1 MALTTTMG
9 TATLS
14 LDGRWWAV
22 EAQPHVLMR
31 LKRVFG
37 RANKHDH
44 GVVRLEATPENSRDL
59 EWFAAR
65 YPLEVRSHL
74 PDGSLRTGE
83 APLAH
88 LARVHDRRRRAARAV
103 LSGSYTP
110 PGAGLAK
117 PPRPYQALAA
127 ALCRTAGGLLVA
139 DELGLG
145 KTVTALTLLAYPDAL
160 PALVAVPAHLAAQ
173 WRAKLAEFL
182 PQLLAHVVRSTSAY
196 DLVEACGGRHPD
208 VVICTYTKLSGWAEH
223 LHGLVRT
230 LVLDEVQ
237 DLRHGTASAKGSA
250 AAHLAKGCAYRM
262 GLSATPIYN
271 YGGEYWNVLEVIQP
285 GALGG
290 IDEFVREWCSRVG
303 GMGGTQKWALADP
316 QAFGTYL
323 RDAGLMVRRTRKE
336 VGRELPDLTQ
346 VVETVTSER
355 RALARVESDAV
366 RLAEVILHGSK
377 GIEVMQASSELSN
390 SLRQATGIDKAP
402 AVAAFVDMLLE
413 QSGEPVLL
421 FGWHREVYTIWLEA
435 LKRWRPLLYTGTE
448 SPAAKRKA
456 VDAFTSGESP
466 LLIMSLRSGSG
477 VDGLQ
482 QVCARVV
489 LGELDWSPGVLEQC
503 VGRVH
508 RDGQDEP
515 VLAYYLVSDEGADP
529 VMVDVLGL
537 KRAQLRGVNDPEGE
551 VSEPRQVDP
560 DHVKRLA
567 EAYLARRGH
576 AVEAHA

>member
-1 MALTTTMG
+1 MALTATMG

-14 LDGRWWAV
+14 QDGRWWAV
-22 EAQPHVLMR
+22 EAQPHVLLR

-37 RANKHDH
+37 RANKRDH
-44 GVVRLEATPENSRDL
+44 GIVRLEATPENSRDL

-65 YPLEVRSHL
+65 YPLEVRSTL
-74 PDGSLRTGE
+74 PDGSLRAGE
-83 APLAH
+83 APLAL
-88 LARVHDRRRRAARAV
+88 LARSHDRRRSAAKAV
-103 LSGSYTP
+103 LSGAYTP
-110 PGAGLAK
+110 PGAGMAK
-117 PPRPYQALAA
+117 PPRPYQAQAA
-127 ALCRTAGGLLVA
+127 ALCRTTGGLLVA

-145 KTVTALTLLAYPDAL
+145 KTVTALTLLSYADTL
-160 PALVAVPAHLAAQ
+160 PALVVVPAHLPGQ
-173 WRAKLAEFL
+173 WRDKIAEFL
-182 PQLLAHVVRSTSAY
+182 PQLLVHAVRTIQVY

-208 VVICTYTKLSGWAEH
+208 VLVCSYSKLYGWAEH
-223 LHGLVRT
+223 LHGRVRT

-237 DLRHGTASAKGSA
+237 ELRHGTGSAKGSA
-250 AAHLAKGCAYRM
+250 AAHVARGCAYRM

-271 YGGEYWNVLEVIQP
+271 YGGEYWNVLDVIQP

-290 IDEFVREWCSRVG
+290 LDEFVREWCSSVG
-303 GMGGTQKWALADP
+303 GLGGNQKWALADP
-316 QAFGTYL
+316 QAFGTYV
-323 RDAGLMVRRTRKE
+323 RDSGLMVRRTRRD

-355 RALARVESDAV
+355 RALARVETDAV
-366 RLAEVILHGSK
+366 RLAEVILNGSR
-377 GIEVMQASSELSN
+377 GIDVMQASSELSN

-435 LKRWRPLLYTGTE
+435 LKRWQPMLYTGTE
-448 SPAAKRKA
+448 SPAAKRRA
-456 VDAFTSGESP
+456 VEAFTAGESR

-537 KRAQLRGVNDPEGE
+537 KRAQLRGVNDPSGE
-551 VSEPRQVDP
+551 SVEPRQVDP
-560 DHVKRLA
+560 DHVKLLA
-567 EAYLARRGH
+567 RAYLEGRARSL
-576 AVEAHA
+576 EASA